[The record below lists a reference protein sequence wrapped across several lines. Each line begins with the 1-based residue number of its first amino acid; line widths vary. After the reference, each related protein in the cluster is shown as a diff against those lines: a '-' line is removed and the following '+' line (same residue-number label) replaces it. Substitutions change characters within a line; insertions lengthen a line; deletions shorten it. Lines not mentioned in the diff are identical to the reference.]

1 MELRFFEI
9 YRNADYVQLL
19 IEGAGLSIALTVA
32 GGVAGFVLAILL
44 ASARH
49 FKVPFASQVSA
60 AYVDFIRNTPL
71 IVQLFFVTFGLP
83 LLLGYAWPFWAHACL
98 ALTLNFS
105 AYFAEILRAG
115 LASLPK
121 GQTEAAMALG
131 LHRRL
136 IFIKISLPQAIAAM
150 YPSLNSQFIFLFLTT
165 GIIAQIGVTDL
176 TYAGLFID
184 SRTFRSFEVFIT
196 LTVMYVL
203 IALAFKATLA
213 QLHRYAFAWV
223 KRS

>member
-9 YRNADYVQLL
+9 YRNADYLQLL
-19 IEGAGLSIALTVA
+19 LEGAGLSIALTVA
-32 GGVAGFVLAILL
+32 GGVAGFILAVLL

-49 FKVPFASQVSA
+49 FEVPGAAHVAA

-83 LLLGYAWPFWAHACL
+83 PLLGYAWPFWAHAAL

-105 AYFAEILRAG
+105 AYFAEIIRAG

-131 LHRRL
+131 LHQRL
-136 IFIKISLPQAIAAM
+136 IFMKISLPRQ
-150 YPSLNSQFIFLFLTT
+150 SLRCT
-165 GIIAQIGVTDL
+165 
-176 TYAGLFID
+176 
-184 SRTFRSFEVFIT
+184 
-196 LTVMYVL
+196 
-203 IALAFKATLA
+203 
-213 QLHRYAFAWV
+213 HR
-223 KRS
+223 